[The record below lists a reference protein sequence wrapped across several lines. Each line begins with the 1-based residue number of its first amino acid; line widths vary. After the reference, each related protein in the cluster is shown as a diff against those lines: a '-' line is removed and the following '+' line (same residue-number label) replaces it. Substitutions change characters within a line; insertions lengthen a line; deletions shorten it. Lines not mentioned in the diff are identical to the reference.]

1 MKKQRRSSA
10 ILYVLP
16 LVLISGLLF
25 FSDFVNA
32 KDPGKNQPNNL
43 DRMHV
48 IGLINPDGGKSVWT
62 VVDQSESDKI
72 IRSLLEKYSSRIIER
87 IHFYEV
93 TSWEDMGKIMVVASE
108 EQTQLILSL
117 FQEVK
122 RLKRRTRTLIGA
134 SASFSQQFRQLAD
147 KRNKA
152 VKDGRTP

>member
-43 DRMHV
+43 GRMHV
-48 IGLINPDGGKSVWT
+48 IGLINPDGGKSVRA

-72 IRSLLEKYSSRIIER
+72 IRSLLEKYSSRIIDR
-87 IHFYEV
+87 IHFFEV
-93 TSWEDMGKIMVVASE
+93 
-108 EQTQLILSL
+108 
-117 FQEVK
+117 
-122 RLKRRTRTLIGA
+122 
-134 SASFSQQFRQLAD
+134 
-147 KRNKA
+147 
-152 VKDGRTP
+152 

>member
-16 LVLISGLLF
+16 PVLISGLLF

-32 KDPGKNQPNNL
+32 KDLEKNQPNNI

-62 VVDQSESDKI
+62 VFDQSESDRI
-72 IRSLLEKYSSRIIER
+72 IRTLLEKYSSRPIER
-87 IHFYEV
+87 VQFYEI
-93 TSWEDMGKIMVVASE
+93 TSWEDMGKIIVAASE
-108 EQTQLILSL
+108 EQNQLILSL
-117 FQEVK
+117 LQEVK
-122 RLKRRTRTLIGA
+122 RLKRRTRTLFGA

-152 VKDGRTP
+152 LHDGRFP

>member
-1 MKKQRRSSA
+1 MKKQRCSSP

-16 LVLISGLLF
+16 LVFMSGMLF

-32 KDPGKNQPNNL
+32 KDPEKNQPKDLNRL
-43 DRMHV
+43 HV

-62 VVDQSESDKI
+62 VLAQSESDKV
-72 IRSLLEKYSSRIIER
+72 IRSLLGKYSFRNIER
-87 IHFYEV
+87 IQFYEV
-93 TSWEDMGKIMVVASE
+93 TSWEDMGKIIVAASE
-108 EQTQLILSL
+108 EQNQLLLSL

-122 RLKRRTRTLIGA
+122 RLKRRTRTLISA

-152 VKDGRTP
+152 LHDGR

>member
-1 MKKQRRSSA
+1 MVSFV
-10 ILYVLP
+10 ILA
-16 LVLISGLLF
+16 SLLF
-25 FSDFVNA
+25 FSDCVNA
-32 KDPGKNQPNNL
+32 KEPERSQPKNL

-62 VVDQSESDKI
+62 VVDQSESDRT

-108 EQTQLILSL
+108 EQNQLILSL

-134 SASFSQQFRQLAD
+134 SASFSQQLRQLSNE
-147 KRNKA
+147 RNKA
-152 VKDGRTP
+152 LRDGRLP